1 MYLLDTDILIFTKR
15 GKYGIQK
22 RINDA
27 GVSNCVISEIS
38 LAELYVGVFKN
49 ATLRTTEMV
58 KVLEDT
64 FTVVPITSALKEFG
78 KIKAHLEL
86 TGQVLDKMDIFI
98 AATALAND
106 YTIVTHNTK
115 HFSRIM
121 GLKLEDWIE
130 EQG

>member
-15 GKYGIQK
+15 GRHGIQK

-27 GVSNCVISEIS
+27 GISNCVISEIS
-38 LAELYVGVFKN
+38 LAELYVGAFKN
-49 ATLRTTEMV
+49 ANLRTLEMV

-64 FTVVPITSALKEFG
+64 FTVVPITPALKDFG

-98 AATALAND
+98 AATAMAGD
-106 YTIVTHNTK
+106 YTLVTHNTK
-115 HFSRIM
+115 NFSRIL
-121 GLKLEDWIE
+121 GLKLEDWTE
-130 EQG
+130 E

>member
-1 MYLLDTDILIFTKR
+1 MYLLDTDMLIFTKR

-49 ATLRTTEMV
+49 TNLRTIEIV

-78 KIKAHLEL
+78 KIKAYLEL
-86 TGQVLDKMDIFI
+86 NGQVLDKMDIFI
-98 AATALAND
+98 AATALVNN
-106 YTIVTHNTK
+106 YTLVSHNIT
-115 HFSRIM
+115 HFSRIP
-121 GLKLEDWIE
+121 GLKLEDWTE
-130 EQG
+130 E